1 MLMVWLKWVNIHNN
15 RIFSYSLCTFPLG
28 VLLCF
33 LMLHGTYHLLDCLI
47 LRSSFMQPEVA
58 NALAEA
64 ANLLLVGMVVVFLFL
79 SMLIGAVTLIAWINR
94 LIPDESLNTIE
105 NQPKFT
111 NSILPDNR
119 SVSPKVLAA
128 ISAAIFQHRQSH

>member
-1 MLMVWLKWVNIHNN
+1 
-15 RIFSYSLCTFPLG
+15 
-28 VLLCF
+28 
-33 LMLHGTYHLLDCLI
+33 
-47 LRSSFMQPEVA
+47 MQPEVA

-79 SMLIGAVTLIAWINR
+79 SMLIGAITLIAWINKI
-94 LIPDESLNTIE
+94 IPDESLNTIE

-111 NSILPDNR
+111 NGILPDNR

>member
-1 MLMVWLKWVNIHNN
+1 
-15 RIFSYSLCTFPLG
+15 
-28 VLLCF
+28 
-33 LMLHGTYHLLDCLI
+33 
-47 LRSSFMQPEVA
+47 MQPEVA

-79 SMLIGAVTLIAWINR
+79 STLIGAITLIAWINK

-111 NSILPDNR
+111 NSTLPKNQG
-119 SVSPKVLAA
+119 VSPKIVAA
-128 ISAAIFQHRQSH
+128 ISAAMYQHRQSH

>member
-1 MLMVWLKWVNIHNN
+1 
-15 RIFSYSLCTFPLG
+15 
-28 VLLCF
+28 
-33 LMLHGTYHLLDCLI
+33 
-47 LRSSFMQPEVA
+47 MQPEVA

-79 SMLIGAVTLIAWINR
+79 SMLIGAVTLIAWINK

-111 NSILPDNR
+111 NSTLPNDQG
-119 SVSPKVLAA
+119 VSPKIVAA

>member
-1 MLMVWLKWVNIHNN
+1 
-15 RIFSYSLCTFPLG
+15 
-28 VLLCF
+28 
-33 LMLHGTYHLLDCLI
+33 
-47 LRSSFMQPEVA
+47 MQPEVA

-79 SMLIGAVTLIAWINR
+79 SMLIGAITLIAWVER
-94 LIPDESLNTIE
+94 LIPNESLNTID

-111 NSILPDNR
+111 NSNLTNNQD
-119 SVSPKVLAA
+119 VSPKVVSA

>member
-1 MLMVWLKWVNIHNN
+1 
-15 RIFSYSLCTFPLG
+15 
-28 VLLCF
+28 
-33 LMLHGTYHLLDCLI
+33 
-47 LRSSFMQPEVA
+47 MQPEVA

-79 SMLIGAVTLIAWINR
+79 SMLIGAITLIAWINK

-111 NSILPDNR
+111 DYTLSNNQD
-119 SVSPKVLAA
+119 VSPKIVSA